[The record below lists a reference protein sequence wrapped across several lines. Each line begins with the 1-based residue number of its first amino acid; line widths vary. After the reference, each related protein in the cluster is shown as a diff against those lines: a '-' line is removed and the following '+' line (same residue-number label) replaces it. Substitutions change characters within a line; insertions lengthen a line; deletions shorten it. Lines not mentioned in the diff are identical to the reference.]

1 MKTGLFFLLALS
13 LLAGS
18 LQARSLTDDYGRTV
32 DLPETVT
39 KIYAASP
46 PLTMSVLA
54 FDPALIA
61 ALNFPWSDAQRPYA
75 GAAADRPVAGGF
87 FGQGQTPNFE
97 VLAQAHPDVI
107 LVWGG
112 MPGVEK
118 IVGKFDALGIPVL
131 LVRNASIRD
140 LTTQFALLGKL
151 TGNKARADALVAY
164 TEQTLALIDA
174 LQPKLAA
181 RTPVRYYFAEGPDGL
196 SSECDGSFHL
206 EPFAYA
212 GAQNA
217 LECRMSSNY
226 GMEKVSLETVM
237 FADPDVIVAMEPVF
251 ADAVRED
258 PRWQGVRAV
267 RDGRV
272 LTVPS
277 LPFNYITRPPSFMRL
292 MGIRWLIRHFYPK
305 WLEGGEKARFEA
317 LFFPGSNTA
326 APAR

>member
-1 MKTGLFFLLALS
+1 MRTGIFFLLALC
-13 LLAGS
+13 LLAGT

-39 KIYAASP
+39 RIYAASP

-75 GAAADRPVAGGF
+75 GAADGRPVAGGF

-97 VLAQAHPDVI
+97 VLALTRPDVI

-131 LVRNASIRD
+131 LVRNSSIRD
-140 LTTQFALLGKL
+140 LLTQFALLGRL
-151 TGNKARADALVAY
+151 TGNTQRADALVAY

-174 LQPKLAA
+174 LQPKLAE
-181 RTPVRYYFAEGPDGL
+181 RKPVRYYFAEGPDGL

-206 EPFAYA
+206 EPFTYA
-212 GAQNA
+212 GAKNA

-237 FADPDVIVAMEPVF
+237 LADPDVIVAMEPVF
-251 ADAVRED
+251 ADAVGKD
-258 PRWQGVRAV
+258 PRWQALRAV
-267 RDGRV
+267 REGRV

-292 MGIRWLIRHFYPK
+292 MGIRWLINHFYPE
-305 WLEGGEKARFEA
+305 WLEGEEEARFEA
-317 LFFPGSNTA
+317 LFFPAYDTA